1 MLLVT
6 AAETP
11 ATSMVAALFT
21 NVLFILSGYQNQQ
34 ASEAFARPKAIGAT
48 YRRFT
53 GVENNA
59 RCKRFKAMYEV
70 ANANIIIARE
80 ARKLYIVKENN
91 PTSAYTNRMELNEL
105 TDLPSEGSEAV
116 QNQMT
121 GNKTGCGVAV
131 SNNVAPKRPDEAKF
145 FKRKLLLLENIFIL
159 MVSTV
164 CGFLLMPTPLLAETW
179 QLLNGEVV
187 LNDPVTLFRE
197 GEAKQTSSFEYK
209 LRNPQIVGVG
219 GGGAV
224 FAFEDSQKLL
234 KVSWENSA
242 ESVQRECSALQLL
255 ERKNV
260 EFSERCLG
268 SFKYDGNRV
277 MILMEPYVSDGVATV
292 MDLDPSKRAPAVRQ
306 IARTLIQMLA
316 ANAVTVDVQLLI
328 SKSSGQVTFIDLTES
343 QELTPPFTFLDKT
356 LMSSFISEMLTLI
369 PDQFLDTAAQ
379 AAINEISSLEAN
391 GVIVSPEALE
401 VLHMQ
406 TGFFEI

>member
-1 MLLVT
+1 
-6 AAETP
+6 
-11 ATSMVAALFT
+11 MVAALCT
-21 NVLFILSGYQNQQ
+21 SLLFIFSGRQDQQ
-34 ASEAFARPKAIGAT
+34 ASEAFARPSASTIGAT

-53 GVENNA
+53 VVENDA
-59 RCKRFKAMYEV
+59 RCEVFKYEV
-70 ANANIIIARE
+70 GNANVITARE
-80 ARKLYIVKENN
+80 VRKLYIVKEDN
-91 PTSAYTNRMELNEL
+91 PTSAHTNRMELNEL
-105 TDLPSEGSEAV
+105 ADLPRAGSEAV
-116 QNQMT
+116 QNQKS
-121 GNKTGCGVAV
+121 GNETGCRVAV
-131 SNNVAPKRPDEAKF
+131 SKKVVPKRPDEDRS
-145 FKRKLLLLENIFIL
+145 FKRKLLLLKKLCIL
-159 MVSTV
+159 MISTAY
-164 CGFLLMPTPLLAETW
+164 GFLSMPTPLLAEKW

-197 GEAKQTSSFEYK
+197 DEAQKTRSFVYK
-209 LRNPQIVGVG
+209 LKNPQIVGVG

-260 EFSERCLG
+260 EYSERCLG

-277 MILMEPYVSDGVATV
+277 MILVEPYVSDAVATV

-306 IARTLIQMLA
+306 IAQTLIQMLA
-316 ANAVTVDVQLLI
+316 ANIVTVDVQLLI

-343 QELTPPFTFLDKT
+343 RELTPPFDFLDKT
-356 LMSSFISEMLTLI
+356 LMSSFTSEMLTLI

-379 AAINEISSLEAN
+379 AAINEISNLEAN

-406 TGFFEI
+406 TGFFEM